1 MLRPHRNLITTLAL
15 LALVCAQVFGLQR
28 GYVCLCSDEFVETV
42 TASCEEGERCCDKEH
57 KGAPP
62 VHAPLTVNHEA
73 QDKTSTTLVI
83 HAPILV
89 AILEFDA
96 ITGPSETH
104 SSSHTALSR
113 PPPGKAANP
122 PASLLVAECKVL
134 LI

>member
-1 MLRPHRNLITTLAL
+1 MPRPHRNLITTLAL

-42 TASCEEGERCCDKEH
+42 AASCERNEPCCDKEH
-57 KGAPP
+57 QGAPP
-62 VHAPLTVNHEA
+62 IHVPLKVNHEA

-83 HAPILV
+83 HAPMLV
-89 AILEFDA
+89 AILEFEA

-104 SSSHTALSR
+104 SSIHTALNR
-113 PPPGKAANP
+113 PPPGKDANP